1 MLMKFILRGLI
12 LTGLLIG
19 LHGCASMDLQM
30 AASQPAPDWIYIHPG
45 AKVGDRAVWNNNA
58 RSHHRIIWEVVGKQ
72 GDDLEVTLGWQ
83 DEYGSPGSEQS
94 GLLRHFIVAPDGKV
108 KRAFAKNYRTG
119 DQVEMRVSAPGE
131 VITRREMK
139 MLASPQI
146 IKTPA
151 GSFTVD
157 RVLQQNY
164 HYRVLV
170 TTVDTATVEFID
182 PKASFGVVRSLQDI
196 DIGGLFLAKLITTV
210 AEYSTTP
217 KSSYDL
223 YNALNKLD
231 LSNEV
236 KQNFVL
242 INPQEV
248 AGKPI

>member
-1 MLMKFILRGLI
+1 MITHLVRGMGLI
-12 LTGLLIG
+12 VVLA
-19 LHGCASMDLQM
+19 LHGCASMDLNM
-30 AASQPAPDWIYIHPG
+30 AASQPAPDWVYIHPE

-58 RSHHRIIWEVVGKQ
+58 RTHHRIIWEVVAKH

-83 DEYGSPGSEQS
+83 NEYGSAGSEQS

-108 KRAFAKNYRTG
+108 KRAFARNYKTG
-119 DQVEMRVSAPGE
+119 DQVPMRVSAPGE

-151 GSFTVD
+151 GTFTVD
-157 RVLQQNY
+157 RVLIQDY
-164 HYRVLV
+164 HYRVLI
-170 TTVDTATVEFID
+170 TTLDTSTVEFID
-182 PKASFGVVRSLQDI
+182 PKAKFGVVRSLQDI

-210 AEYSTTP
+210 AEFSATP

-223 YNALNKLD
+223 YNTLKNLD

-236 KQNFVL
+236 KQNFEL
-242 INPQEV
+242 IDAPKPV
-248 AGKPI
+248 AQKI